1 VSTSQT
7 LSRGLTALEFIAL
20 ADDAPHIEQVAEHL
34 DVHRSIAYRIVRTL
48 EEHHLV
54 QRDTAG
60 CCRPGV
66 RLAALGRFARPTLQT
81 AAVTE
86 LARLA
91 DELAMTCFLVVR
103 DGDEALTIESLEP
116 TNSQFHLTYKPG
128 IRHAI
133 DRGAPGIAILA
144 GGPPIVGERAEIVD
158 ARASGHAMT
167 TGEVIPGLAS
177 IAVPVRGHD
186 ASIAA
191 VFLAGA
197 GSVREHVADRL
208 TATAET
214 IQQQIAASSVPAAS

>member
-1 VSTSQT
+1 MSTSQT
-7 LSRGLTALEFIAL
+7 LSRGLTALEFIAS
-20 ADDAPHIEQVAEHL
+20 ATDAPRIEQVAEHL

-48 EEHHLV
+48 EDHHLV
-54 QRDTAG
+54 QRDSAG
-60 CCRPGV
+60 CCKPGI

-128 IRHAI
+128 IRHGI

-144 GGPPIVGERAEIVD
+144 DGPHVIGERAEITA
-158 ARASGHAMT
+158 ARASGSART

-191 VFLAGA
+191 VFLDGA
-197 GSVREHVADRL
+197 LSAPDHIADRL
-208 TATAET
+208 TVTAHA
-214 IQQQIAASSVPAAS
+214 IQQHIAAGPVPAAS